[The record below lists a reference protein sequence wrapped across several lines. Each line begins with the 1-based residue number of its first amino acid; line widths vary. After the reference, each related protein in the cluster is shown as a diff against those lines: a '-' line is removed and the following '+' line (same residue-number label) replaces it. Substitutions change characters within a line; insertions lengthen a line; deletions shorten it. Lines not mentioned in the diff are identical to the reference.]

1 MVKWIRA
8 VEFVADIRS
17 VGQGEGG
24 YNEDHEY
31 FGELANI

>member
-1 MVKWIRA
+1 MVKWIQA
-8 VEFVADIRS
+8 IEFVDNMKS
-17 VGQGEGG
+17 VYEGEGG